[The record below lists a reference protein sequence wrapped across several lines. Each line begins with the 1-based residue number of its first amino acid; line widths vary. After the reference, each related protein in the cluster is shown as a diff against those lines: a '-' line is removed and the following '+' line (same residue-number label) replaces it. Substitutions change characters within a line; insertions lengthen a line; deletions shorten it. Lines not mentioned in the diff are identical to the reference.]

1 MNDSS
6 NTGAWIVGGLIV
18 LALIGFGI
26 WWWGSDRDLTDAENA
41 NQPATTTT
49 QGQSPQGGQGQ
60 IAREDR
66 TNTDIASIVA
76 SIPEASNFA
85 ALFASTGASA
95 SLSQSGTYTV
105 FVPTNGAFAN
115 LTAGTLTNMT
125 ATQKRRLVEYHMV
138 SGRAIDTNAVDT
150 GKITAVSKDEL
161 NFEIRDT
168 DNAAMVNSAF
178 VIKQYRAKNGIVYLV
193 SSVLVPPER
202 AAQ

>member
-18 LALIGFGI
+18 LAILGFGI
-26 WWWGSDRDLTDAENA
+26 WWWGSDRDTRDAETPNE
-41 NQPATTTT
+41 QATTTT
-49 QGQSPQGGQGQ
+49 QNGTQTPTP

-66 TNTDIASIVA
+66 TNTDVASIVA
-76 SIPEASNFA
+76 SIPEASSFA

-105 FVPTNGAFAN
+105 FVPTNGAFTN
-115 LTAGTLTNMT
+115 LTAGTLTNMS
-125 ATQKRRLVEYHMV
+125 ATQKKRLIEYHMV
-138 SGRAIDTNAVDT
+138 AGRSIDTNAVDT
-150 GKITAVSKDEL
+150 GTITAVSKDVL

-178 VIKQYRAKNGIVYLV
+178 VLKQYKAKNGIVYLI
-193 SSVLVPPER
+193 SSVLVPPEK
-202 AAQ
+202 ATQ

>member
-18 LALIGFGI
+18 LAVIGFGI
-26 WWWGSDRDLTDAENA
+26 WWWGSDRDMTDTEMSNE
-41 NQPATTTT
+41 QATTTT
-49 QGQSPQGGQGQ
+49 QGQTQEQ

-66 TNTDIASIVA
+66 TSMDVASIVA
-76 SIPEASNFA
+76 SIPEASSFA

-95 SLSQSGTYTV
+95 SLSQSGTYTI

-115 LTAGTLTNMT
+115 LTAGTLANMT
-125 ATQKRRLVEYHMV
+125 AMQKRRLVEYHMV
-138 SGRAIDTNAVDT
+138 SGRAIDTDAVDT
-150 GKITAVSKDEL
+150 GSIVAVSKDEL

-178 VIKQYRAKNGIVYLV
+178 ILKQYRGKNGIVYLV

>member
-18 LALIGFGI
+18 LASIGFGV
-26 WWWGSDRDLTDAENA
+26 WWWGSDRDLLEAETP
-41 NQPATTTT
+41 NQQATTTT
-49 QGQSPQGGQGQ
+49 QGQTQSQGQ

-66 TNTDIASIVA
+66 TSTDVASIVA
-76 SIPEASNFA
+76 SIPEASSFA

-95 SLSQSGTYTV
+95 SISPSGTYTI

-115 LTAGTLTNMT
+115 LTAGTLSNMS

-138 SGRAIDTNAVDT
+138 SGRAIDTDAVDT
-150 GKITAVSKDEL
+150 GTITAVSKDTL

-178 VIKQYRAKNGIVYLV
+178 VLKQYKAKNGIVYLV